1 MTDIGTKKG
10 QAMRPTVPEILDE
23 AARRGYPTLGS
34 SFAILEIAGG
44 GCMGVDVEIVDVY
57 PSPRAGRDNVTLIL
71 RLISDGSGSW
81 TVGTRAIVPLHDLWE
96 YCTAVRKGLKRPN
109 MAG

>member
-1 MTDIGTKKG
+1 M
-10 QAMRPTVPEILDE
+10 QPRVPEILDE

-44 GCMGVDVEIVDVY
+44 GCIGVDIEVVDVS
-57 PSPRAGRDNVTLIL
+57 PSTREERDNVTLVL
-71 RLISDGSGSW
+71 RLISEGPVSW
-81 TVGTRAIVPLHDLWE
+81 TVGTRAIVPLRDLWD
-96 YCTAVRKGLKRPN
+96 YCTAIRKGLKLPN